1 MSLTLKLSLCGLLLV
16 IIIATGIWLSSLS
29 RPFNTGAVTIHKL
42 IALAFVVFLS
52 NVIIRLL
59 KETQINS
66 IILLFL
72 IIAGL
77 SIIALF
83 ASGALLSIDRITPKI
98 ILTIHSLTPIITV
111 ISLITAVY
119 LLLKDKLPGT

>member
-1 MSLTLKLSLCGLLLV
+1 MSLTLKLSVSGLLLV
-16 IIIATGIWLSSLS
+16 IIIATGIWLSSLG
-29 RPFNTGAVTIHKL
+29 RPINTGAVTVHKL
-42 IALAFVVFLS
+42 IALAFVIFMS
-52 NVIIRLL
+52 NTIIRLL

-66 IILLFL
+66 TVLLFL

-83 ASGALLSIDRITPKI
+83 ASGALLSIDKTTPKI

-119 LLLKDKLPGT
+119 LLLNDKLPGT